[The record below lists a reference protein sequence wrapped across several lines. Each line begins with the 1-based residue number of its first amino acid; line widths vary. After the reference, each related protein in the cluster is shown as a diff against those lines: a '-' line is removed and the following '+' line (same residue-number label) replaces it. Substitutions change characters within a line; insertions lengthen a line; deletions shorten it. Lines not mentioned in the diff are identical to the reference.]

1 MKRPRRERGLFGAYE
16 HLMGGGQTVV

>member
-16 HLMGGGQTVV
+16 HLMGGAQTVV